1 MTGWRQSYKKITM
14 IQTRLWK
21 TIPLHGTGT
30 AGSSRVR
37 STITSFQRNHTHRR
51 LWWSSTVL
59 ANHHNHQCR
68 SFSYHASVHDESFLV
83 ASEDVSV
90 DSRTGLVSSI
100 SSPLS
105 SDPLLFQTVIG
116 LEIHAQLKVPS
127 KLFSSAHST
136 SHTSGVQ
143 TMMPRPNDVG
153 RNRVAPL
160 DVAYP
165 GWLPILAQ
173 ETVQAA
179 VLSAAALQCHFPPW
193 SKFERKHYF
202 YPDLPQ
208 GYQIT
213 QQRWPL
219 ATHGTL
225 LCRPYN
231 IPLSISPTTSNN
243 NNNTTKNNKKPQQPQ
258 RNRGQSQPQIIPNE
272 QQQQQ
277 QEQEQSQEDAIPRM
291 VQVNIDRIQLEQDT
305 GKSTSSSVTST
316 SLLDMNRAGCALV
329 EVVFCPDLRSSH
341 DAAAVV
347 LEVQRLLR
355 HVGTCD
361 GKLEQG
367 SLRCDLNVSIAP
379 LSPSNPNDAN
389 MLDDDDNPF
398 AHQLPPGTGH
408 RVEVKNLNSIRQVIS
423 AAEYE
428 AIRQAQAYLA
438 GTPTGRETRTFHVPT
453 QTTRKIRDKGGA
465 VDYRFLPE
473 PDLPPLHLNRQTFG
487 GRTLED
493 FLNESLPELPEP
505 AVHRLVKEYGITE
518 EMALV
523 IVADR
528 PAIALYELAVATV
541 RHEISKHEKGEEQTQ
556 TVDVNVER
564 MVANWLCNDLFGL
577 VKAAAATATQDGEE
591 DSSVQQSKV
600 DGRQLGLLV
609 ALILEGTVS
618 TTMAKKILHELY
630 HASKHIAADSS
641 SSSTSSTTP
650 TIITTPRDI
659 AMAKG
664 WQLMT
669 DPGAL
674 HDLCHGVVHDPKH
687 AKQLSQ
693 YQQGGKKVWKLSK
706 FFVGKAMA
714 TSKGNAHPERLQEA
728 LEQVLSQATSSSTTH
743 Q

>member
-1 MTGWRQSYKKITM
+1 MTM
-14 IQTRLWK
+14 IQTRRLWK

-30 AGSSRVR
+30 TGSRIVR
-37 STITSFQRNHTHRR
+37 STILSCQRNHRR
-51 LWWSSTVL
+51 WSSIVL
-59 ANHHNHQCR
+59 ANHHQQQQCRR
-68 SFSYHASVHDESFLV
+68 SFSYHASINDESFLV

-100 SSPLS
+100 SSASS

-136 SHTSGVQ
+136 STSHNSTSAGASR
-143 TMMPRPNDVG
+143 RPNDVG
-153 RNRVAPL
+153 KRRVAPL

-179 VLSAAALQCHFPPW
+179 VLSAAALQCHLPPW

-225 LCRPYN
+225 LCRPYH
-231 IPLSISPTTSNN
+231 IPLPPTITS
-243 NNNTTKNNKKPQQPQ
+243 NTTKNNKKPQQQQQ
-258 RNRGQSQPQIIPNE
+258 RNRGQSQQSQKITNE
-272 QQQQQ
+272 PHQQQQ
-277 QEQEQSQEDAIPRM
+277 QEPPQEDANPRM

-305 GKSTSSSVTST
+305 GKSTSSVTST

-379 LSPSNPNDAN
+379 ISPATN
-389 MLDDDDNPF
+389 MHNGDDDDDDDDNPF

-428 AIRQAQAYLA
+428 AIRQTQAYLA

-465 VDYRFLPE
+465 VEYRFLPE

-487 GRTLED
+487 GRTLEE

-541 RHEISKHEKGEEQTQ
+541 RHEINKGETEQTQ
-556 TVDVNVER
+556 TVHVER

-577 VKAAAATATQDGEE
+577 VKAAAATATATQDGEE

-609 ALILEGTVS
+609 ALILEETVS

-630 HASKHIAADSS
+630 HASSEHTAADSS
-641 SSSTSSTTP
+641 SP
-650 TIITTPRDI
+650 TITITTPRDI

-714 TSKGNAHPERLQEA
+714 MSKGNAHPERLQEA
-728 LEQVLSQATSSSTTH
+728 LEQVLSQATSSSTTNP
-743 Q
+743 